1 MGGDMMNSH
10 KSLLLFV
17 AGVATHTLL
26 AKRAAVITSTTLCSK
41 APLTTNTCSSSSSES
56 SSQEVAQY
64 LRSATSRHHVVDSFN
79 ASSFVPYRGLYSLFL
94 PTTNPHFQTIVGS
107 EAIKTMIFGRV
118 QRTFGTT
125 VERIVTPDSDFFDI
139 ELTDN
144 VGTASTIVIVLHGL
158 ESNTRGTLVTKMANA
173 FLSKNT
179 PTSNNFACCLVSFRG
194 CNGEPNNTVG
204 SYHFGFTK
212 DIAHLMTLLPAR
224 YPDKTFMLA
233 GFSLGGNVVLKYLG
247 GSFLCANLIDCTNRS
262 CRLIH

>member
-1 MGGDMMNSH
+1 
-10 KSLLLFV
+10 
-17 AGVATHTLL
+17 
-26 AKRAAVITSTTLCSK
+26 
-41 APLTTNTCSSSSSES
+41 
-56 SSQEVAQY
+56 
-64 LRSATSRHHVVDSFN
+64 
-79 ASSFVPYRGLYSLFL
+79 
-94 PTTNPHFQTIVGS
+94 
-107 EAIKTMIFGRV
+107 
-118 QRTFGTT
+118 
-125 VERIVTPDSDFFDI
+125 
-139 ELTDN
+139 
-144 VGTASTIVIVLHGL
+144 VLHGL

-247 GSFLCANLIDCTNRS
+247 GSYNAHSFPS
-262 CRLIH
+262 Y